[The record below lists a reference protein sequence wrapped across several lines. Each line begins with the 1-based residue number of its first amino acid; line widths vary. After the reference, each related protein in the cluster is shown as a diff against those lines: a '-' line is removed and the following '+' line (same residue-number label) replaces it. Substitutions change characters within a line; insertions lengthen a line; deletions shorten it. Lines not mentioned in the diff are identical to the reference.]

1 MCFAGG
7 SYERGCFGVSSQR
20 KRLSGRLTKGAR
32 SLLLTTSDDQ
42 IWVVEALDVDQSL
55 VGKNVI
61 VDGIPTAA
69 DRIQAD
75 WIGQI

>member
-1 MCFAGG
+1 M
-7 SYERGCFGVSSQR
+7 SSQR

-32 SLLLTTSDDQ
+32 SLLLTTSDEQ
-42 IWVVEALDVDQSL
+42 IWVIEAPDVDQNL
-55 VGKNVI
+55 FGKNVI

-69 DRIQAD
+69 DRVQAD

>member
-1 MCFAGG
+1 
-7 SYERGCFGVSSQR
+7 
-20 KRLSGRLTKGAR
+20 LTKGAR
-32 SLLLTTSDDQ
+32 SLLLTTSDEQ
-42 IWVVEALDVDQSL
+42 IWIVETLDVDQSL

>member
-1 MCFAGG
+1 
-7 SYERGCFGVSSQR
+7 
-20 KRLSGRLTKGAR
+20 LTKGAR
-32 SLLLTTSDDQ
+32 SLLLTSSYEH
-42 IWVVEALDVDQSL
+42 IWIVETLDVDQSL

-61 VDGIPTAA
+61 VDGSPTTA

>member
-1 MCFAGG
+1 M
-7 SYERGCFGVSSQR
+7 SSQR

-32 SLLLTTSDDQ
+32 SLLLTTPDEY
-42 IWVVEALDVDQSL
+42 IWIVETLDVDQSL

>member
-1 MCFAGG
+1 M
-7 SYERGCFGVSSQR
+7 STHR

-32 SLLLTTSDDQ
+32 SLLLTTSDEQ

-55 VGKNVI
+55 VGKSVI
-61 VDGIPTAA
+61 VDGVVTAT

-75 WIGQI
+75 WIGCA

>member
-1 MCFAGG
+1 M
-7 SYERGCFGVSSQR
+7 SSQR

-32 SLLLTTSDDQ
+32 SLLLTTSDED
-42 IWVVEALDVDQSL
+42 IWIVETLDVDQSL

>member
-1 MCFAGG
+1 
-7 SYERGCFGVSSQR
+7 
-20 KRLSGRLTKGAR
+20 LTKGAR
-32 SLLLTTSDDQ
+32 SLLLTTSDEQ
-42 IWVVEALDVDQSL
+42 IWVIEAPDVDQNL

-61 VDGIPTAA
+61 VDGIPTTA

>member
-1 MCFAGG
+1 MT
-7 SYERGCFGVSSQR
+7 VSTQR
-20 KRLSGRLTKGAR
+20 KRISGRLTKGSR
-32 SLLLTTSDDQ
+32 SLLLTTSDEHTW
-42 IWVVEALDVDQSL
+42 IVETLDVDQSL

>member
-1 MCFAGG
+1 
-7 SYERGCFGVSSQR
+7 
-20 KRLSGRLTKGAR
+20 LTKGAR
-32 SLLLTTSDDQ
+32 SLLLTTSDEH
-42 IWVVEALDVDQSL
+42 IWIVETLDVDQSL

>member
-1 MCFAGG
+1 M
-7 SYERGCFGVSSQR
+7 SSQR

-32 SLLLTTSDDQ
+32 SLLLTTSYEH
-42 IWVVEALDVDQSL
+42 IWIVETLDVDQSL

-61 VDGIPTAA
+61 VDGSPTTA

>member
-1 MCFAGG
+1 M
-7 SYERGCFGVSSQR
+7 SSQR

-32 SLLLTTSDDQ
+32 SLLLTTSDEQ
-42 IWVVEALDVDQSL
+42 IWIVETLDVDQSL

-75 WIGQI
+75 WMGQI

>member
-1 MCFAGG
+1 M
-7 SYERGCFGVSSQR
+7 SSQR

-32 SLLLTTSDDQ
+32 NLLLTTSDEH
-42 IWVVEALDVDQSL
+42 IWIIETLDVDQSL

-61 VDGIPTAA
+61 VDGIPMAA